1 MFVFSF
7 TVYVSFSGKKNK
19 CDQAEEENKPAEGTK
34 VSPAVRSGPN
44 ISLHLFVSF
53 FRYLTIENSD

>member
-34 VSPAVRSGPN
+34 VSPAVRSGP
-44 ISLHLFVSF
+44 HLFTLVYVIF
-53 FRYLTIENSD
+53 

>member
-34 VSPAVRSGPN
+34 VSPAVRSGP
-44 ISLHLFVSF
+44 HL
-53 FRYLTIENSD
+53 LTLVCLIKLDI